1 MPNSDYDT
9 SNITVL
15 TFPEG
20 VRKRPAMFIGSLDFR
35 GKKNLILNVINDY
48 LNKNTEHKIS
58 IELTLKQADFIEI
71 SFESDT
77 ENDDFEATFNND
89 GVDINWLGVANSLSQ
104 YFKIITK
111 KSAQVFERSE
121 LMSTKENDDFTKNT
135 LLFKLDNTIFEDISI
150 LHEGLFSALKE
161 RAILN
166 KNVEILYKDE
176 RKRHLT
182 QNYFHYNEGVKSFIQ
197 EFELE
202 CSSEKKTT
210 FYFEEKI
217 EDISYEFGFF
227 HDSYL
232 EDNILISFMNYDKLR
247 HHGSL
252 TDGIIDGILETA
264 KALRRDNIDLSEH
277 FNKKDKFKFSKKK
290 AIKGLRLFASV
301 KMKDPHFAGSTKEA
315 INEHIVYLD
324 AKKMVFERLYMHYT
338 SRKSLKPKHYW
349 SELDTFLRQF
359 CQY

>member
-48 LNKNTEHKIS
+48 LNKKKGHKIS
-58 IELTLKQADFIEI
+58 IELTLKQDDFIEI
-71 SFESDT
+71 SFESDI
-77 ENDDFEATFNND
+77 ENDSFEATFNND
-89 GVDINWLGVANSLSQ
+89 GVDINWLSVANSLSQ
-104 YFKIITK
+104 YFKIKTK

-182 QNYFHYNEGVKSFIQ
+182 QNYFHYNEGVKSFMQ

-202 CSSEKKTT
+202 CSSEKKRI
-210 FYFEEKI
+210 F
-217 EDISYEFGFF
+217 
-227 HDSYL
+227 
-232 EDNILISFMNYDKLR
+232 ILR
-247 HHGSL
+247 
-252 TDGIIDGILETA
+252 
-264 KALRRDNIDLSEH
+264 
-277 FNKKDKFKFSKKK
+277 KK
-290 AIKGLRLFASV
+290 
-301 KMKDPHFAGSTKEA
+301 
-315 INEHIVYLD
+315 
-324 AKKMVFERLYMHYT
+324 
-338 SRKSLKPKHYW
+338 
-349 SELDTFLRQF
+349 
-359 CQY
+359 